1 MEPARKKDSWHFSML
16 VAPEC
21 QIRFRRTSKEISPL
35 MGAAVTLYV
44 AFSVLAMMN
53 VITGTFGD
61 TFFNRTVQ
69 VDNQLEAMQFDFCPN
84 QFKTQLCV
92 DIDCSALNFSP
103 ERLEGIFVENAS
115 AFSKEDKDNYVVR
128 HVLSLFKKSHLNENL
143 VQTIFSCRTLLD
155 RSICFWDSMLV
166 WMKAWTSDVA
176 AKER

>member
-61 TFFNRTVQ
+61 TFFNRTIQ
-69 VDNQLEAMQFDFCPN
+69 LDNQLEAMQFDFCPN

-92 DIDCSALNFSP
+92 DIDCSALNLRQNDLKASLLRM
-103 ERLEGIFVENAS
+103 RLPS
-115 AFSKEDKDNYVVR
+115 QK
-128 HVLSLFKKSHLNENL
+128 
-143 VQTIFSCRTLLD
+143 RT
-155 RSICFWDSMLV
+155 RTTMLCG
-166 WMKAWTSDVA
+166 MF
-176 AKER
+176 